1 MPMPKSESQSQ
12 SQSKSKSNTN
22 SKAQSQPLKE
32 KPEQGIF
39 ILPGGYMLPDGT
51 CYQTVKLR
59 QLTGREEEMI
69 LDGDANSDYRNNS
82 NINNNNVIK
91 LLTQILTNCIESI
104 GPIKEINSDIVRRLL
119 ICDRDYLLLKLRQIT
134 FGNRIDAQVQCPN
147 ESCRKPMHIDFDLE
161 NITVQRKDLGNG
173 VYSIRLSPLASYRDS
188 SNNNNNLKHSDIEF
202 RLPNVG
208 DQEEIAEELYQGKKN
223 ESKALTKLLQRCLI
237 RVGSTSEIDENLV
250 YSLPMLARR
259 EIDRKMQEYSPK
271 VDLRIH
277 IQCPQCKMDF
287 TSPFDL
293 QNFFL
298 AK

>member
-1 MPMPKSESQSQ
+1 LVVSSPTVVVIIIILMPMPKPNF
-12 SQSKSKSNTN
+12 KSKS
-22 SKAQSQPLKE
+22 LKE

-51 CYQTVKLR
+51 RHQVVKLR

-69 LDGDANSDYRNNS
+69 LDGEADT
-82 NINNNNVIK
+82 NNVTT

-104 GPIKEINSDIVRRLL
+104 GPIKDINPDIVRQLL

-134 FGNRIDAQVQCPN
+134 FGDQIDAQVQCPN
-147 ESCRKPMHIDFDLE
+147 ESCRKPMHIDFDLK
-161 NITVQRKDLGNG
+161 NIKVQRKDVGNG
-173 VYSIRLSPLASYRDS
+173 VYSIRLSPLASYKDS
-188 SNNNNNLKHSDIEF
+188 EKDSNVKHSEIQF

-208 DQEEIAEELYQGKKN
+208 DQEEIAEELYKEKKN

-237 RVGSTSEIDENLV
+237 RVGSIGEIDENII
-250 YSLPMLARR
+250 YSLSMLARR
-259 EIDRKMQEYSPK
+259 EIDLKMHEYSPK

-277 IQCPQCKMDF
+277 IQCPHCATDY

>member
-1 MPMPKSESQSQ
+1 MT
-12 SQSKSKSNTN
+12 KSKSNAN
-22 SKAQSQPLKE
+22 SKLQSQPVKE

-51 CYQTVKLR
+51 CHQMVKLR

-69 LDGDANSDYRNNS
+69 LDSEAINYNDD
-82 NINNNNVIK
+82 NNNNDRSNIIT

-104 GPIKEINSDIVRRLL
+104 GPIKEINSEIVRRLL

-147 ESCRKPMHIDFDLE
+147 ESCRKPMHIDFDLR
-161 NITVQRKDLGNG
+161 NITIQRKDIGNG
-173 VYSIRLSPLASYRDS
+173 VYSLRLSPLASNRDS
-188 SNNNNNLKHSDIEF
+188 KNNNNDDVKHSNIKF
-202 RLPNVG
+202 RLPNVA
-208 DQEEIAEELYQGKKN
+208 DQEEIAEELYKEKKN

-237 RVGSTSEIDENLV
+237 RVGNTGEIDENLV
-250 YSLPMLARR
+250 YSLLMLARR
-259 EIDRKMQEYSPK
+259 EIDQKMQEYSPK

-277 IQCPQCKMDF
+277 MQCPQCKMDF

>member
-1 MPMPKSESQSQ
+1 MLMPKSQSR
-12 SQSKSKSNTN
+12 SQSKSNAN
-22 SKAQSQPLKE
+22 FEPQSQPLKE
-32 KPEQGIF
+32 KPEQGMF

-69 LDGDANSDYRNNS
+69 LDGHANSDYNNNSSS
-82 NINNNNVIK
+82 NINNNVIT

-104 GPIKEINSDIVRRLL
+104 GPIKEINADIVRRLL

-147 ESCRKPMHIDFDLE
+147 ESCRKPMHIDFDLK

-173 VYSIRLSPLASYRDS
+173 VYSMRLSPLASYRDS
-188 SNNNNNLKHSDIEF
+188 NNKNNNVKNSDIEF
-202 RLPNVG
+202 RLPNVA
-208 DQEEIAEELYQGKKN
+208 DQEEIAEELYKEKKN

-237 RVGSTSEIDENLV
+237 RVGSTSEINENLV

>member
-1 MPMPKSESQSQ
+1 MLMPK
-12 SQSKSKSNTN
+12 SQSKSQSKSNAN
-22 SKAQSQPLKE
+22 FEPQPLKE

-69 LDGDANSDYRNNS
+69 LDGDANSDYNNNS
-82 NINNNNVIK
+82 SSNNNNNNVIT

-104 GPIKEINSDIVRRLL
+104 GPIKEINADIVRRLL

-147 ESCRKPMHIDFDLE
+147 ESCRKPMHIDFDLK

-173 VYSIRLSPLASYRDS
+173 VYSIRLSPLASYGDS
-188 SNNNNNLKHSDIEF
+188 NYKNNNLKHSDIEF
-202 RLPNVG
+202 RLPNVA
-208 DQEEIAEELYQGKKN
+208 DQEEIAEELYKEKKN

-250 YSLPMLARR
+250 YSLPILARR
-259 EIDRKMQEYSPK
+259 EIDRRMQEYSPK

>member
-1 MPMPKSESQSQ
+1 MPAAVVAIILIPMPKPDF
-12 SQSKSKSNTN
+12 KSRS
-22 SKAQSQPLKE
+22 LKE

-39 ILPGGYMLPDGT
+39 ILPGGIILPDGT
-51 CYQTVKLR
+51 RYQVVKLR

-69 LDGDANSDYRNNS
+69 LDAEAD
-82 NINNNNVIK
+82 NNNNNNNITA

-104 GPIKEINSDIVRRLL
+104 GPLKEINSDIVRQLL

-134 FGNRIDAQVQCPN
+134 FGDRIDAQVQCPN
-147 ESCRKPMHIDFDLE
+147 ESCRKPMHIDFDLKSIE
-161 NITVQRKDLGNG
+161 VQRKNIGNG
-173 VYSIRLSPLASYRDS
+173 VYSLRLSPMASYKD
-188 SNNNNNLKHSDIEF
+188 SNNDSNVKQTDIEF
-202 RLPNVG
+202 RLPNVA
-208 DQEEIAEELYQGKKN
+208 DQEEIAEVLYKEKKN
-223 ESKALTKLLQRCLI
+223 ESKALTKLLRRCLI
-237 RVGSTSEIDENLV
+237 RVGSISEIDENLI

-259 EIDRKMQEYSPK
+259 EIDLKMQEYSPK

-277 IQCPQCKMDF
+277 IQCPHCTMDY

>member
-1 MPMPKSESQSQ
+1 VPAAVVAIILIPMPKPDF
-12 SQSKSKSNTN
+12 KSRS
-22 SKAQSQPLKE
+22 LKE

-39 ILPGGYMLPDGT
+39 ILPGGIILPDGT
-51 CYQTVKLR
+51 RYQVVKLR

-69 LDGDANSDYRNNS
+69 LDAEAD
-82 NINNNNVIK
+82 NNNNNNNITA

-104 GPIKEINSDIVRRLL
+104 GPLKEINSDIVRQLL

-147 ESCRKPMHIDFDLE
+147 ESCRKPMHIDFDLK
-161 NITVQRKDLGNG
+161 NITVQRKDIGNG
-173 VYSIRLSPLASYRDS
+173 VYSLRLSPLASNRDS
-188 SNNNNNLKHSDIEF
+188 KNNNNNDVKRSDIEF
-202 RLPNVG
+202 RLPNVA
-208 DQEEIAEELYQGKKN
+208 DQEEIAEELYKEKKN

-237 RVGSTSEIDENLV
+237 RVGNASEIDENLV
-250 YSLPMLARR
+250 YSLPILARR
-259 EIDRKMQEYSPK
+259 EIDQKMQEYSPK

-277 IQCPQCKMDF
+277 MQCPQCKMDF

>member
-1 MPMPKSESQSQ
+1 M
-12 SQSKSKSNTN
+12 SKS
-22 SKAQSQPLKE
+22 LKE

-39 ILPGGYMLPDGT
+39 ILPGGYMLSDGT
-51 CYQTVKLR
+51 CHQMVKLR

-69 LDGDANSDYRNNS
+69 LDGDAVNDDDNNK
-82 NINNNNVIK
+82 NVIT
-91 LLTQILTNCIESI
+91 LLTQVLTNCIESI
-104 GPIKEINSDIVRRLL
+104 GPIKEINPDVVRQLL

-134 FGNRIDAQVQCPN
+134 FGNRIDAQAQCPN
-147 ESCRKPMHIDFDLE
+147 DSCRKPMHIDFDLK
-161 NITVQRKDLGNG
+161 NIKVQRKDIGKG
-173 VYSIRLSPLASYRDS
+173 VYSIRLSSLASYRDS
-188 SNNNNNLKHSDIEF
+188 KNKKNNNNVKHSEIQF
-202 RLPNVG
+202 RLPNVA
-208 DQEEIAEELYQGKKN
+208 DQEEIAEELYKEKKN

-237 RVGSTSEIDENLV
+237 RVGSITEIDENLI

-259 EIDRKMQEYSPK
+259 EIDLKMQECSPI

-277 IQCPQCKMDF
+277 IKCPECGMDF